1 MDMIGDRIRLL
12 REQAG
17 YSQADLARRLSTSR
31 TTINSWESECTKPAA
46 DYLIMLTKE
55 LHTSADFLLGISHDE
70 YLDITDLSE
79 EGKNVVCSLVQ
90 YISRCQQSTGKQ

>member
-1 MDMIGDRIRLL
+1 MIGDRIRLL

-31 TTINSWESECTKPAA
+31 TTINSWESECTRPAA

-55 LHTSADFLLGISHDE
+55 LHTTADFLLGISHDE
-70 YLDITDLSE
+70 YLDITDLPE
-79 EGKNVVCSLVQ
+79 EGKKAVCSLVQ
-90 YISRCQQSTGKQ
+90 YISRCEQTLTKR